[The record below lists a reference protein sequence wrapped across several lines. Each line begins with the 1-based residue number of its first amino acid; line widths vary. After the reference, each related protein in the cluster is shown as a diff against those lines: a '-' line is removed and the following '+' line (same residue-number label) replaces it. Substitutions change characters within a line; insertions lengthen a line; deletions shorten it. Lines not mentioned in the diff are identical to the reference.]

1 VRRSATVLILT
12 LGALLLG
19 ACADAVASVTP
30 EDPPVQLVRRLA
42 TVDLPPTLSVIQR
55 QATRQ
60 AIPST
65 PTLAPPTVTPTGTP
79 YVGVFLGEA
88 QIDIDLP
95 RQQPS
100 TPSLDV
106 TETTDACAIPFDP
119 VFGTVWRENPSIS
132 RRVGCALQERFGFA
146 ADVQVF
152 ERGVMY
158 RRQDTGEVWAIQPGQ
173 VRPGRFWYTNVA
185 LLPAPVNI
193 APPEGLRA
201 PSELFLGLWSSD
213 STLQQALGYARTP
226 QQTADLNVQRI
237 EGGTL
242 ILDVTISQVFL
253 LLDNGDSYGPY

>member
-1 VRRSATVLILT
+1 MRRSATVLILT

-193 APPEGLRA
+193 APPEEGCARRRSCSSACGRA
-201 PSELFLGLWSSD
+201 IRRSSRRSAMPAHRSRPPI
-213 STLQQALGYARTP
+213 STCSASRAAR
-226 QQTADLNVQRI
+226 
-237 EGGTL
+237 
-242 ILDVTISQVFL
+242 
-253 LLDNGDSYGPY
+253 